1 MRKGSVLL
9 QLVIFST
16 IVATALTTL
25 QAEDWNFVARL
36 NRALDDIVPI
46 DAKVEKLAGS
56 FGFLEGPVWV
66 RKGGYL
72 LFSDIPAN
80 VIYKWSPT
88 EGKASIFLAYSGFTG
103 SDDSGAG
110 YAAQ

>member
-1 MRKGSVLL
+1 MRKLL
-9 QLVIFST
+9 RLLPALVGLAILAF
-16 IVATALTTL
+16 ALL
-25 QAEDWNFVARL
+25 PVGAQDWSFVARL
-36 NRALDDIVPI
+36 NRGLDDII
-46 DAKVEKLAGS
+46 ALDAKVEKLAGS

-80 VIYKWSPT
+80 VIYKWNPT

-103 SDDSGAG
+103 ADDS
-110 YAAQ
+110 